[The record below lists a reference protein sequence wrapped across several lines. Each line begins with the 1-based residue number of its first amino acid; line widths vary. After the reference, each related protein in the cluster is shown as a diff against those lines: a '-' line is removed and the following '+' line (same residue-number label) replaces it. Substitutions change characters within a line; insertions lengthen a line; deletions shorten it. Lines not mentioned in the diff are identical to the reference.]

1 MKIGYARV
9 STKQQNLDRQ
19 LASLQAEGCDLIYSE
34 KVSGKDTRQRPEL
47 RKALEALQED
57 DVFVVAEWDRATR
70 SYTDGL
76 AIMSEIGKRKALAK
90 VLDRP
95 YFDLTSPM
103 GKALLGLLSAIAEDD
118 RQRRL
123 SQAHEGRIR
132 ARARGKQLGRKP
144 KLTPHQRGEALR
156 MLADGQGVRE
166 VASVFNVSP
175 STISRLR

>member
-19 LASLQAEGCDLIYSE
+19 LVALQAEGCELIYAE
-34 KVSGKDTRQRPEL
+34 KASGRDTKQRPEL
-47 RKALEALQED
+47 QKALAALKPD

-70 SYTDGL
+70 SYTDGIAIL
-76 AIMSEIGKRKALAK
+76 AEIGQRGATAK

-95 YFDLTSPM
+95 YFDLEGPL

-123 SQAHEGRIR
+123 SQAADGRER
-132 ARARGKQLGRKP
+132 ARERGQHLGRKP
-144 KLTPHQRGEALR
+144 KLSPHQQAEAR
-156 MLADGQGVRE
+156 KMLEAGQPVRE
-166 VASVFNVSP
+166 VAQLFGVGK